1 MVNLQIYLETNIE
14 KVVNQFLNA
23 VLTELFNDK
32 GELIL
37 EPIKLDSS
45 FYENYYEFRVKNEFG
60 IILTFLLSK
69 YKDKHSVGVFI
80 ENVEMQDDFMLSDWL
95 KYEGYKFD
103 KDPFDFATYHEDNLD
118 LQLAGVINFLR
129 EIFENKKLKEII
141 EGRFWEETP
150 FDWAGLR

>member
-1 MVNLQIYLETNIE
+1 MEIVL
-14 KVVNQFLNA
+14 NQYLNA
-23 VLTELFNDK
+23 VLTDLFKNK

-37 EPIKLDSS
+37 MPVKIESEWSDY
-45 FYENYYEFRVKNEFG
+45 FYKFSVKNEFEVV
-60 IILTFLLSK
+60 ITFFL
-69 YKDKHSVGVFI
+69 DKFNFSNSHSTGVFI
-80 ENVEMQDDFMLSDWL
+80 KNIKMQDDFMLSDWL

-118 LQLAGVINFLR
+118 LQIEGVINFLR

>member
-1 MVNLQIYLETNIE
+1 ME

-32 GELIL
+32 GELIV
-37 EPIKLDSS
+37 EPIKLESS
-45 FYENYYEFRVKNEFG
+45 FYEYYYEFQVKNEFG
-60 IILTFLLSK
+60 IILAFLLSK
-69 YKDKHSVGVFI
+69 YKDTHSVGVFI

-103 KDPFDFATYHEDNLD
+103 KDPFDFATYHEDKLD
-118 LQLAGVINFLR
+118 LQMEGVINFLL
-129 EIFENKKLKEII
+129 EIFENKKLKEIL